1 MSKDK
6 AVDKVK
12 MDTYNI
18 YGLTQEKKAQRVEL
32 GRWCKYED
40 VKQALT
46 ETRSQVI
53 RDVKKFIEKWWRGQR
68 DPDYGSETID
78 DGDIELLLSDLK
90 SLEESA

>member
-1 MSKDK
+1 
-6 AVDKVK
+6 

-46 ETRSQVI
+46 EVRSQVI
-53 RDVKKFIEKWWRGQR
+53 RDVVGIVEEQADCKNCICYSERKCIGCKTYKLIHAIKK
-68 DPDYGSETID
+68 
-78 DGDIELLLSDLK
+78 
-90 SLEESA
+90 